1 MILCPDCHGHDPLPK
16 ILLEDFGLK
25 DIETVAANME
35 PKAKIMYPK
44 ADFSRV
50 TLHQSE
56 AFWLSGERHYKLTT
70 EEDIDEVAAGVPVV
84 LRPTGAGKR

>member
-1 MILCPDCHGHDPLPK
+1 MIFCTDCPEEDGNV
-16 ILLEDFGLK
+16 LLEYFGVK
-25 DIETVAANME
+25 DIDTVSREME

-50 TLHQSE
+50 TLHQSP
-56 AFWLSGERHYKLTT
+56 ALWLSGERHYMLTT

-84 LRPTGAGKR
+84 VRPTGAGKR